1 MTNKEYREAEGISR
15 SDLFKISKSPQHFK
29 YEQENPSEQSKALLF
44 GIALHSYVLE
54 QNKFEEEYAVIP
66 KVDRRKK
73 EGKEIYAQFLAENEG
88 KFFVENDDMEVI
100 KQMAESINSVPIA
113 KKLLEGKHEQSFFWT
128 DDMTGEK
135 CKCRP
140 DILTEIGDTIIIAD
154 VKTCESAKTDT
165 FMKKAVEYG
174 YDLQAYMYCEGVR
187 KSINKKCSFVFIAV
201 EKKPPYAVNI
211 LQADEYMMLRG
222 QDLFREY
229 LGTYHYC
236 KENNNWYSYNGANG
250 DINNLSLPAWIRKDY
265 EK

>member
-15 SDLFKISKSPQHFK
+15 SDLFKISRSPKHFK
-29 YEQENPSEQSKALLF
+29 YEQENPAEQSKALLF

-54 QNKFEEEYAVIP
+54 PEKFKEEYAIIP
-66 KVDRRKK
+66 NCDKRTKA
-73 EGKEIYAQFLAENEG
+73 GKETYRQFLSENEG
-88 KFFVENDDMEVI
+88 KFFVEQDDMDAI
-100 KQMAESINSVPIA
+100 MQMADSINEIPIA
-113 KKLLEGKHEQSFFWT
+113 RKLLEGKHEQSFFWT
-128 DDMTGEK
+128 DKMTGEK

-140 DILTEIGDTIIIAD
+140 DIMTEIGGTTIIAD
-154 VKTCESAKTDT
+154 LKTCESARTDM

-174 YDLQAYMYCEGVR
+174 YDLQAYMYCEGVS
-187 KSINKKCSFVFIAV
+187 KNINKKCCFVFIAI

-236 KENNNWYSYNGANG
+236 RENNNWYGYNGING
-250 DINNLSLPAWIRKDY
+250 DINSLSLPAWIRKDY